1 MKRVDLCSMAMGLM
15 LALWPTS
22 GSEALACTGITLR
35 SLDGSTVVARTIE
48 WAGGDLGSLRVVV
61 PRGYTQQ
68 SATPDSTGGLRFQ
81 ARYGY
86 VGLAVERPEYV
97 AEGLNEQGLS
107 AGLFYFPQYG
117 SYEAYDPALRSES
130 LSDLQV
136 VSYVL
141 GQCATIDEVRH
152 SLARLH
158 IIQAD
163 MRGSTIHWRFTDAS
177 GRQLILEIV
186 DGQQQFFDS
195 HLGILTNSPGYE
207 WHLTNLTNY
216 LNLHTGTAAAT
227 PLGPIERRPFGGGS
241 GLLGL
246 PGDYTSP
253 SRFVRAAYMQ
263 TSAPRLADAASTVHQ
278 AFHLLNA
285 FDIPIGMQYAPTD
298 SVPSIPSATQ
308 WTVASDV
315 THRILYYRT
324 MHDWSLHT
332 IALEHIDFST
342 TPYHT
347 EPLMPPH
354 P

>member
-1 MKRVDLCSMAMGLM
+1 MSMAMGLI
-15 LALWPTS
+15 LAMSPMTTE
-22 GSEALACTGITLR
+22 EAQACTGLTLR
-35 SLDGSTVVARTIE
+35 SRDGSTVVARTIE

-61 PRGYTQQ
+61 PRGYEQQ
-68 SATPDSTGGLRFQ
+68 SATPDGAGGMRFR

-117 SYEAYDPALRSES
+117 RYEAYDPTLRSES

-136 VSYVL
+136 VSFVL
-141 GQCATIDEVRH
+141 GRCATLDEVR
-152 SLARLH
+152 SELERIH

-163 MRGSTIHWRFTDAS
+163 MRGSTIHWRFTEAS

-186 DGQQQFFDS
+186 EGQLQFFDS
-195 HLGILTNSPGYE
+195 RLGVLTNSPGYE

-216 LNLHTGTAAAT
+216 LNLHTGTAPAT
-227 PLGPIERRPFGGGS
+227 PMGQIERRPFGGGS

-253 SRFVRAAYMQ
+253 SRFVRAAFMQ
-263 TSAPRLADAASTVHQ
+263 TSAPVLDDAASTVRQ

-285 FDIPIGMQYAPTD
+285 FDIPIGMQYAATD
-298 SVPSIPSATQ
+298 SVPPIPSATQ

-315 THRILYYRT
+315 THRIIYYRT
-324 MHDWSLHT
+324 MYDWSLHT
-332 IALEHIDFST
+332 IPLDALDFTINGIRVES
-342 TPYHT
+342 
-347 EPLMPPH
+347 LMPEPQ
-354 P
+354 

>member
-1 MKRVDLCSMAMGLM
+1 MSLAAGLF
-15 LALWPTS
+15 LAFLPPAA
-22 GSEALACTGITLR
+22 GEASACTGITLR
-35 SLDGSTVVARTIE
+35 SGDGSTIVARTIE

-61 PRGYTQQ
+61 PRGYEQQ
-68 SATPDSTGGLRFQ
+68 SATPDGAGGLWFR

-117 SYEAYDPALRSES
+117 GYEAYNATLRQES

-141 GQCATIDEVRH
+141 GQCATLDEVR
-152 SLARLH
+152 SELGRLH

-163 MRGSTIHWRFTDAS
+163 MRGSTIHWRFTEAS
-177 GRQLILEIV
+177 GRQLVLEIV
-186 DGQQQFFDS
+186 GGELHFFDS
-195 HLGILTNSPGYE
+195 RLGVLTNSPGYE
-207 WHLTNLTNY
+207 WHLTHLTNF
-216 LNLHTGTAAAT
+216 LNLHTGTAPAT
-227 PLGPIERRPFGGGS
+227 PLGAVERLPFGGGS

-263 TSAPRLADAASTVHQ
+263 TSAPILPQAVATVRQ

-285 FDIPIGMQYAPTD
+285 FDIPIGLQYAAGD
-298 SVPSIPSATQ
+298 SIPPIPSATQ
-308 WTVASDV
+308 WTAASDV

-324 MHDWSLHT
+324 MYDWSLH
-332 IALEHIDFST
+332 AVPLDKMDFA
-342 TPYHT
+342 T
-347 EPLMPPH
+347 EVYRVESLMPEH

>member
-1 MKRVDLCSMAMGLM
+1 MKTMNARSMVMGLM
-15 LALWPTS
+15 LALLPTMS
-22 GSEALACTGITLR
+22 GDLLACTGMTLR
-35 SLDGSTVVARTIE
+35 SRDGSTIVARTIE

-61 PRGYTQQ
+61 PRGYEQQ
-68 SATPDSTGGLRFQ
+68 SATPDGAGGLRFQ
-81 ARYGY
+81 ALHGY
-86 VGLAVERPEYV
+86 IGLAVERPEYV
-97 AEGLNEQGLS
+97 AEGLNEVGLS

-117 SYEAYDPALRSES
+117 SYETYDPARRHEA

-136 VSYVL
+136 VSFVL
-141 GQCATIDEVRH
+141 GRCSTIDEVR
-152 SLARLH
+152 SELSRLH

-186 DGQQQFFDS
+186 QGQLHFFDS
-195 HLGILTNSPGYE
+195 RLGVLTNSPGYE

-216 LNLHTGTAAAT
+216 LNLHTGTAPST
-227 PLGPIERRPFGGGS
+227 PLGGIERPPFGGGS

-253 SRFVRAAYMQ
+253 SRFIRAAYMQ
-263 TSAPRLADAASTVHQ
+263 ASAPLLDDANATVQQ

-285 FDIPIGMQYAPTD
+285 FDIPIGMQYAAGD
-298 SVPSIPSATQ
+298 SVSPIPSATQ

-324 MHDWSLHT
+324 MYDWSLHT
-332 IALEHIDFST
+332 IPLDKLDFA
-342 TPYHT
+342 T
-347 EPLMPPH
+347 EVYRVESLGK
-354 P
+354 